1 MNKVFLF
8 QSKYYWPPR
17 DVNSF
22 NVGDKNF
29 IGSDTFN
36 HIVPSINSQKYF
48 VTFLGK
54 SQFWFRYSSDGLHIG
69 FHSQ

>member
-8 QSKYYWPPR
+8 QSKHYWPPR

-36 HIVPSINSQKYF
+36 HIVPPINSQKYF

-54 SQFWFRYSSDGLHIG
+54 S
-69 FHSQ
+69 

>member
-1 MNKVFLF
+1 MKKVFLF
-8 QSKYYWPPR
+8 QSKHYWTPR
-17 DVNSF
+17 DVN
-22 NVGDKNF
+22 VADKNF

-54 SQFWFRYSSDGLHIG
+54 S
-69 FHSQ
+69 